1 MQYLSWLIFWPTYN
15 LLFKVEY
22 HGREN
27 LKNLKGPLIMV
38 SNHTRFYDSFIYR
51 IIVGPFSRLVPM
63 RFMAVIRFTDP
74 FLNFIKKTG
83 IIHFVYSLFGVFVIE
98 IGLGL
103 NKNLK
108 RAKDI
113 LKNKGVVAMFPEG
126 DLVYNGEVKM
136 FRRGVSALALSN
148 HTKVLP
154 MHIHI
159 EGGNIWKLKRGSIV
173 VSIGKAHYLETHS
186 TYEVLAEG
194 LRQEVIGLG
203 KQR

>member
-1 MQYLSWLIFWPTYN
+1 
-15 LLFKVEY
+15 
-22 HGREN
+22 
-27 LKNLKGPLIMV
+27 
-38 SNHTRFYDSFIYR
+38 
-51 IIVGPFSRLVPM
+51 
-63 RFMAVIRFTDP
+63 MAVIRFTDP

-83 IIHFVYSLFGVFVIE
+83 IIHFIYSLFGVFVIE
-98 IGLGL
+98 IGQGL

-154 MHIHI
+154 MHIRI
-159 EGGNIWKLKRGSIV
+159 KEGKLLKLKRGSIV
-173 VSIGKAHYLETHS
+173 VNIGKVHYLETHS
-186 TYEVLAEG
+186 TYEVLAES
-194 LRQEVIGLG
+194 LRQEVIELG
-203 KQR
+203 KNSDRNSEKI